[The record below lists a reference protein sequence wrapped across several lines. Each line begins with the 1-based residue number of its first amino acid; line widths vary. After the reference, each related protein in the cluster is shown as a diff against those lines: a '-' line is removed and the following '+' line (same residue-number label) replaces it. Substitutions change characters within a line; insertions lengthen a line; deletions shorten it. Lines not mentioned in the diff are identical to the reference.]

1 MATKT
6 KTAIDKLM
14 QKLNKPDLKQKVT
27 FFRLLAV
34 SQNAGLGIRE
44 SIVSIA
50 KSEQHPGFKDMMEE
64 MVLELTNGWSLADAM
79 MPYDY
84 FFWTEEIELI
94 RSAQI
99 TGNMA
104 QVLAQLAEELE
115 NLQEIN
121 AKMKKA
127 MTYPIMVLLMAIGA
141 VVVILTTVLPNILTM
156 FPDTN
161 NLPGITQ
168 FMMGVSDYLKANG
181 MMIFVFLALIVI
193 GYNILYSKFILFKI
207 FVDKIL
213 LTIPVIKDVSK
224 TLYMYKFSNLL
235 SQFYEAGVSP
245 VLSMKLLSSIFDNF
259 HYKQKMMDVK
269 SDLEAGFSLYDS
281 LVSSV
286 LFDPILIQIIN
297 VGENTGSLPEV
308 LKKMSAYYRNTF
320 RNAIDVAMAMI
331 EPLLM
336 MFVAA
341 IVGTIVASVFLPMAS
356 MMENIGNL

>member
-1 MATKT
+1 
-6 KTAIDKLM
+6 
-14 QKLNKPDLKQKVT
+14 
-27 FFRLLAV
+27 
-34 SQNAGLGIRE
+34 
-44 SIVSIA
+44 
-50 KSEQHPGFKDMMEE
+50 
-64 MVLELTNGWSLADAM
+64 
-79 MPYDY
+79 
-84 FFWTEEIELI
+84 
-94 RSAQI
+94 
-99 TGNMA
+99 MA

>member
-1 MATKT
+1 MAAKNLL
-6 KTAIDKLM
+6 DKLM
-14 QKLNKPDLKQKVT
+14 QKLNKPDLRQKVT

-50 KSEQHPGFKDMMEE
+50 KSEQHPGFKDMMNQ
-64 MVLELTNGWSLADAM
+64 MVLELTSGGSLANAM
-79 MPYDY
+79 TPYDY
-84 FFWTEEIELI
+84 FFGTEEIELV

-104 QVLAQLAEELE
+104 QVLNQLAEELE

-127 MTYPIMVLLMAIGA
+127 LTYPIMVLLMAIGA

-161 NLPGITQ
+161 NLPGITK
-168 FMMGVSDYLKANG
+168 FMMGVSDYLKNNG
-181 MMIFVFLALIVI
+181 TIIFIFFI
-193 GYNILYSKFILFKI
+193 GFIIGFRVLYGNFILFKI
-207 FVDKIL
+207 FIDKL
-213 LTIPVIKDVSK
+213 LLVSPIIKDITK

-245 VLSMKLLSSIFDNF
+245 VVSMRLLSSIFDNF
-259 HYKQKMMDVK
+259 HYKQKMADVK
-269 SDLEAGFSLYDS
+269 SDLEAGFSLYDA
-281 LVSSV
+281 LVASV

-297 VGENTGSLPEV
+297 VGENTGSLPDV

-320 RNAIDVAMAMI
+320 RNAIDVAMSMI

-341 IVGTIVASVFLPMAS
+341 IVGTIVAAVFLPMAS